1 MSRSI
6 TSQAMTSHQG
16 EDVREWSS
24 GISDEQK
31 ECFRPASSGEVSGKQ
46 LSLFNSFILFLRVH
60 YLTMLLNAEIIWH
73 RYTWINEW
81 MNEFEALGNTEILGE
96 NPSQCLF
103 VCRKCYM
110 DRPGTEPEPRWW
122 QALAS
127 SSIPSTVN
135 DFFFSTPPILWVPG
149 DIFSWEK
156 MVGVWR
162 QLISVKWGDWECV
175 VLCLHFTTYLH
186 GTGLNYS
193 WA

>member
-135 DFFFSTPPILWVPG
+135 DFFFFHPSYPL
-149 DIFSWEK
+149 
-156 MVGVWR
+156 
-162 QLISVKWGDWECV
+162 
-175 VLCLHFTTYLH
+175 
-186 GTGLNYS
+186 GTGWYFLVGKNGWGVKTTHFCKVRGLRMRGPLPPLHHIPS
-193 WA
+193 WHRA